1 MKKTFLFAI
10 LLLSAG
16 FIMAQGGGQQ
26 RRTVEERVKMVM
38 EKITPALSLDKD
50 QQPKTDSV
58 YTEYYRAMDKFR
70 ETLEPGTRPDR
81 SQFEKFVADRDEK
94 LKKVLTEAQFK
105 KFKEEVEPS
114 LRPQR
119 GGGNPPSG
127 VQN

>member
-1 MKKTFLFAI
+1 MKKAFLFAV

-16 FIMAQGGGQQ
+16 FIMAQGGGQ
-26 RRTVEERVKMVM
+26 RRPIEERVKMVM

-50 QQPKTDSV
+50 QQPKTDSI
-58 YTEYYRAMDKFR
+58 YTEFYREMDKFR

-81 SQFEKFVADRDEK
+81 SQFEKFVNERDEK
-94 LKKVLTEAQFK
+94 LKKVFSEAQFK

-119 GGGNPPSG
+119 GGGTPPSG
-127 VQN
+127 GQN

>member
-1 MKKTFLFAI
+1 MKKTLLFAA

-16 FIMAQGGGQQ
+16 FIMAQGGGQ
-26 RRTVEERVKMVM
+26 RRPIEERVKMVM

-50 QQPKTDSV
+50 QQQKTDSI

-81 SQFEKFVADRDEK
+81 TQFEKFIIERDEK
-94 LKKVLTEAQFK
+94 LKKTLTEAQFK
-105 KFKEEVEPS
+105 KFKEEVELT

-127 VQN
+127 GQN

>member
-1 MKKTFLFAI
+1 MKKTLLFAA

-16 FIMAQGGGQQ
+16 FIMAQGGGQ
-26 RRTVEERVKMVM
+26 RRPIEERVKMVM

-50 QQPKTDSV
+50 QQQKTDSI

-81 SQFEKFVADRDEK
+81 TQFEKFIIERDEK
-94 LKKVLTEAQFK
+94 LKKALTEAQFK
-105 KFKEEVEPS
+105 KFKEEVEAT

-127 VQN
+127 GQN

>member
-1 MKKTFLFAI
+1 MKKTLLFAA

-16 FIMAQGGGQQ
+16 FIMAQGGGQ
-26 RRTVEERVKMVM
+26 RRPIEERVKMTM
-38 EKITPALSLDKD
+38 EKITPALSLDKE
-50 QQPKTDSV
+50 QQPKTDSI
-58 YTEYYRAMDKFR
+58 YTEYYRAMEKFR

-81 SQFEKFVADRDEK
+81 AQFEKFITERDEK
-94 LKKVLTEAQFK
+94 LKKVFSEAQFK

-127 VQN
+127 GQN

>member
-1 MKKTFLFAI
+1 MKKTLLFAA

-16 FIMAQGGGQQ
+16 FIMAQGGGQ
-26 RRTVEERVKMVM
+26 RRPIEERVKMVM

-50 QQPKTDSV
+50 QQQKTDSI

-81 SQFEKFVADRDEK
+81 TQFEKFIIERDEK
-94 LKKVLTEAQFK
+94 LKKTLTEAQFK
-105 KFKEEVEPS
+105 KFKEEVEPT

-127 VQN
+127 GQN